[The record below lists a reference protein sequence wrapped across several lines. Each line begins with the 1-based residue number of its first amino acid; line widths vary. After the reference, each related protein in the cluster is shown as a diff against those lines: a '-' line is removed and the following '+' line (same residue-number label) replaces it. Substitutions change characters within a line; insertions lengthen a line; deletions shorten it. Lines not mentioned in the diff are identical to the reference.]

1 VLENL
6 KSPSLDLLGKNNKIS
21 CFVPKNQSI
30 INMGQTMIPL
40 DGEEFVKNLTPTQK
54 RDKIFYLI
62 ISQEIDEI
70 ERILFFLSKEI
81 ERNDEN
87 YSEELTNFLENE
99 ELMFREIDVLELIFL
114 ILESL
119 TSDEL
124 KQYLIL
130 IYDCFFILFD
140 EFYIE
145 LIKILSNQMEFELKE
160 I

>member
-1 VLENL
+1 
-6 KSPSLDLLGKNNKIS
+6 
-21 CFVPKNQSI
+21 
-30 INMGQTMIPL
+30 
-40 DGEEFVKNLTPTQK
+40 
-54 RDKIFYLI
+54 
-62 ISQEIDEI
+62 
-70 ERILFFLSKEI
+70 
-81 ERNDEN
+81 
-87 YSEELTNFLENE
+87 LTNFLENE